1 LPDSKSHQGDQA
13 DRLYKAAALLGPP
26 FRGKSPDRLPRN
38 TIETIFFGDEIK
50 SGPRIGRV
58 SGLSSPPVPI
68 SASAAQKAACGGDAR
83 RLCSQ
88 SMANSSA
95 AQRLHAELSKQGQY
109 TLPLGNGGGRGQ
121 KEESLTPIPTV
132 PPPTAPPSAS
142 DKRPW
147 LAARVFVWPV
157 SSPAARGRRQG
168 LNEAGGTD
176 THQHTGVVGH
186 SSG

>member
-88 SMANSSA
+88 SMADPQQLNACMQSDQSKVSTRCRSA
-95 AQRLHAELSKQGQY
+95 MGV
-109 TLPLGNGGGRGQ
+109 GGG
-121 KEESLTPIPTV
+121 KKKKV
-132 PPPTAPPSAS
+132 
-142 DKRPW
+142 
-147 LAARVFVWPV
+147 
-157 SSPAARGRRQG
+157 
-168 LNEAGGTD
+168 
-176 THQHTGVVGH
+176 
-186 SSG
+186 